1 MTIRGIWVEPPTKMI
16 SWTLDPSIEIF
27 STKMGIA
34 GGGFDF
40 ENTLLDGEKG
50 NIKSSSTKI
59 EGQDVAFANN
69 LLVETIGDGSG
80 CGLVVG

>member
-1 MTIRGIWVEPPTKMI
+1 
-16 SWTLDPSIEIF
+16 
-27 STKMGIA
+27 MGIA